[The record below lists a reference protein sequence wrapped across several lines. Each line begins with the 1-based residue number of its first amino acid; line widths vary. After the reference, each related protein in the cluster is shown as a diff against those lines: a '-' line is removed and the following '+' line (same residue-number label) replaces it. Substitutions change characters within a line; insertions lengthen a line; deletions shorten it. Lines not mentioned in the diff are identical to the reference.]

1 VSDELNPLCPAY
13 YGACAYTLL
22 DPDTGD
28 YGYQYFSGARVSE
41 GVYDPN
47 QAAFERAKVEYDAN
61 ADAGAEYRQ
70 FWRVPPSPSF
80 AAVTDR
86 WAEWCELEEFVPE
99 DQTTSRPG
107 QQGSPPRPYY
117 CSNVYDEGQYIGAIL
132 GDDTQRFPDCEDYVG
147 GPSQPLG
154 TGNVDDPAG
163 TVFSPVGYHKT
174 QTLAQAAFAAG
185 DTTKRSCP
193 AVCEIGTKRLGG
205 CCSAAGWQAI
215 EDIDVCMQGNG
226 VFMPSGTHAEERCM
240 ANLSLFSATAGA
252 AGTAGGVTP

>member
-86 WAEWCELEEFVPE
+86 WAEWCELEDTHPPADWPPTETDPHLQYALYGTAVVHWLWVVAVLQTSHFPHAMRAVCNENVLGCEVAADVPT
-99 DQTTSRPG
+99 DTVAVVVSGVPARQVALSSTASVVKLMNDGTGACAWPAA
-107 QQGSPPRPYY
+107 PPW
-117 CSNVYDEGQYIGAIL
+117 
-132 GDDTQRFPDCEDYVG
+132 VG
-147 GPSQPLG
+147 G
-154 TGNVDDPAG
+154 
-163 TVFSPVGYHKT
+163 
-174 QTLAQAAFAAG
+174 
-185 DTTKRSCP
+185 
-193 AVCEIGTKRLGG
+193 
-205 CCSAAGWQAI
+205 
-215 EDIDVCMQGNG
+215 
-226 VFMPSGTHAEERCM
+226 
-240 ANLSLFSATAGA
+240 
-252 AGTAGGVTP
+252 